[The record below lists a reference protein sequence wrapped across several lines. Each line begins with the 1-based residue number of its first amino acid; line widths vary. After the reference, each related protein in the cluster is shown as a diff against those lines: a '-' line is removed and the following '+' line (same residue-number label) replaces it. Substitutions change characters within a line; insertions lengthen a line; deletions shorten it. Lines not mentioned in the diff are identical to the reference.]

1 MPHLVV
7 EASSGVVGDADLLL
21 PQLCDLVS
29 GFETVDPASVKARF
43 YEAASWTTGKGCPNQ
58 FLHVE
63 FSLLAGRN
71 TALRS
76 AMADALFAQLQKEF
90 SLSHSS
96 GELVITVEIREM
108 AAESYRK

>member
-7 EASSGVVGDADLLL
+7 EASAGVVGDANKLLA
-21 PQLCDLVS
+21 QLCALVS
-29 GFETVDPASVKARF
+29 SFETVDPASVKARY
-43 YEAASWTTGKGCPNQ
+43 YEVNTWTTGEGCPNQ

-63 FSLLAGRN
+63 FSILAGREA
-71 TALRS
+71 ALRS
-76 AMADALFAQLQKEF
+76 AMADALFARLQQEF
-90 SLSHSS
+90 SFSHSS